1 MRSNVTVGESIDL
14 GVDMQ
19 APKNSGTYTTTWI
32 MRAGSK
38 TFCNMTLT
46 IVVK

>member
-1 MRSNVTVGESIDL
+1 MTSNVNVGESIDL

-19 APKNSGTYTTTWI
+19 APKDSGTYTTTWT

-38 TFCNMTLT
+38 TFCTMTLT

>member
-1 MRSNVTVGESIDL
+1 L

-19 APKNSGTYTTTWI
+19 APKNSGTYTTTWN

-38 TFCNMTLT
+38 IFCTMTLT